1 MTLMWRCK
9 LLKRSSDRSTDLW
22 RRQTRQ
28 RSVVQ
33 WCVIRK
39 FLWGAGEVRDLSERW
54 TSNLLNSEVC
64 AAEGDDEMH
73 VQTTARSWTD
83 HARVVFK
90 DMIYQSAYQAWLGC
104 LERIDPADNCKCL
117 SLPDWDLT
125 KFTLQE
131 CLVRL
136 WASSLHGILAPIRF
150 CSSGQNINVVV
161 QSWLRHLW
169 GWAPER
175 AKLDFSCC
183 KDSKSSS
190 WCTNEAHVCL
200 NFCGIK
206 PRNTMKRIKF
216 LLVL

>member
-22 RRQTRQ
+22 RRQHRQ
-28 RSVVQ
+28 RSVVP
-33 WCVIRK
+33 WCRGAACW
-39 FLWGAGEVRDLSERW
+39 FLRVDSKIPVRSWRSSWSLWEVDLKSP
-54 TSNLLNSEVC
+54 NSEDC

-117 SLPDWDLT
+117 SLPDWDST

-136 WASSLHGILAPIRF
+136 WAPSLHGILAPIRF
-150 CSSGQNINVVV
+150 CSSGQNISFVV
-161 QSWLRHLW
+161 QS
-169 GWAPER
+169 
-175 AKLDFSCC
+175 
-183 KDSKSSS
+183 
-190 WCTNEAHVCL
+190 
-200 NFCGIK
+200 
-206 PRNTMKRIKF
+206 
-216 LLVL
+216 